1 MIAQGIK
8 CGSSIVEIEIESEF
22 SRKSKENA
30 SSGIHHTL
38 MSACCGL

>member
-8 CGSSIVEIEIESEF
+8 CGGSIVEIEIESEF

-30 SSGIHHTL
+30 SLGNHHTL
-38 MSACCGL
+38 TSACCCL